1 LKEGLPVTHAQ
12 EERIAELAEKKLN
25 MRLGVRKELR
35 KLTEKLGESEEV
47 VNLARGQY
55 DGKTGL
61 LVITDRR
68 VVFTEQGMMRSR
80 LEDFPYEKIS
90 SVQTE
95 TGVVFGKLTIFASG
109 NKAIIERIGPK
120 ERVPEIGDYVRARL
134 SVGAA
139 NSVPTDAARAEP
151 TPMDQLRQLG
161 ELHDAGILTD
171 EEFEAKKAALLER
184 I

>member
-1 LKEGLPVTHAQ
+1 VAHVQ

-25 MRLGVRKELR
+25 MRFGVRKELR
-35 KLTEKLGESEEV
+35 KLTEKLGEGEDV

-68 VVFTEQGMMRSR
+68 VVFTEQGMVRSR

-109 NKAIIERIGPK
+109 NKAIIERVAPK

-134 SVGAA
+134 SADATKSVATPVEAA
-139 NSVPTDAARAEP
+139 SAESS
-151 TPMDQLRQLG
+151 PMDQLRQLG